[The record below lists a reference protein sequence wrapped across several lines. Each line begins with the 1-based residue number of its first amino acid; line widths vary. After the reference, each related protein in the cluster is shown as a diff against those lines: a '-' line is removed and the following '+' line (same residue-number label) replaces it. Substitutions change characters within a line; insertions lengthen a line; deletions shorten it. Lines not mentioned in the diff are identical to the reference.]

1 MPRPAAARRI
11 RPEPGGRGLEAP
23 AGPAAAADHLQRLV
37 RPPATRD
44 PNASSRGWL
53 HAASQNAQIE
63 EDLIG
68 IDEAV
73 AELNRADAVRLDSA
87 SARRNRGVP
96 EVEKAVVHGNR
107 APMGPDPGWVSGEE
121 DTEIGDQLV
130 FAPNPEG
137 NRRIGIERI
146 VGIEGGEAL
155 RVVPGP
161 SGEPAICEC
170 LGLCGGEAREVHGA
184 PGRISGGLTLS
195 ISGGV

>member
-23 AGPAAAADHLQRLV
+23 AGPAAAADHLQRPV

-87 SARRNRGVP
+87 SARRNR
-96 EVEKAVVHGNR
+96 
-107 APMGPDPGWVSGEE
+107 APMGPDSGWVSGEE